1 MSAAKSTKI
10 ESTEPSKAQE
20 TMEKKETAPA
30 LGALDEDDEFEEFET
45 DGTSGDEMS
54 LRMGTD
60 WPDESTVMGNQANTN
75 GASGP
80 ATVALDMSGSSRSG
94 SDHLWE
100 DNWNDD
106 DIEDEFSVAL
116 RYV

>member
-1 MSAAKSTKI
+1 MSETI
-10 ESTEPSKAQE
+10 ETNKLQDLN
-20 TMEKKETAPA
+20 EKVESAPA

-45 DGTSGDEMS
+45 DGTCNDQTNSCMDA
-54 LRMGTD
+54 D
-60 WPDESTVMGNQANTN
+60 WPDHSTVMGVQADANN
-75 GASGP
+75 ASGS
-80 ATVALDMSGSSRSG
+80 ATVALDMSGSLRAG

-116 RYV
+116 RYVR